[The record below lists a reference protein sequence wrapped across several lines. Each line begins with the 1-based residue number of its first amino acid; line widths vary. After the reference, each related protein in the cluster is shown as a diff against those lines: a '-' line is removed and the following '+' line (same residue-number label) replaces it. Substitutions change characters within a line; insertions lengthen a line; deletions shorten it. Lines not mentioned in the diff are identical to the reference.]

1 MGLGPAQMKILDMLT
16 RHEELISQLYGM
28 YAMKLSRNHALWYA
42 FALEKKEGA
51 ELLRTLLVM
60 AFEGAGFDET
70 RFDMAGLQR
79 RLDTARAR
87 LNEVESKTLYPFI
100 AVSTALEMESAMIDH
115 RLFEPRDG
123 DADEVRT
130 AMDIIRRK
138 TGARVE
144 KLKQEQAAL
153 DQDQDE

>member
-1 MGLGPAQMKILDMLT
+1 MGLSPAQVKVLDLLI
-16 RHEELISQLYGM
+16 RHEELTSQLYGM
-28 YAMKLSRNHALWYA
+28 YAMKLSRNHAFWYA

-51 ELLRTLLVM
+51 ELLRTLTVM

-70 RFDMAGLQR
+70 RFDMDGLQR

-115 RLFEPRDG
+115 HLFEPGDG
-123 DADEVRT
+123 EAGEVKA
-130 AMDIIRRK
+130 AMEMIK
-138 TGARVE
+138 GKAKARVE